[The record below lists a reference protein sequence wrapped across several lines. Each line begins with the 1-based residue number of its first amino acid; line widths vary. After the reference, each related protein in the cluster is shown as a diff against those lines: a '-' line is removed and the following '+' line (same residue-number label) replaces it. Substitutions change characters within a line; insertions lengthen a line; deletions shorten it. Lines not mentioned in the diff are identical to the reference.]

1 MHKIEQLAEQLSE
14 LASQLQVCSS
24 RYVELATALKDGLE
38 DTYLTCSLNTKNQA
52 LAVAVD
58 LCYEDLQP
66 EQFKQVYKAVEEA
79 AQEYAERIG
88 ILWSK
93 VHQLAGTVKDTV
105 STVDDEQSE
114 VVEEVFKVEDDN

>member
-38 DTYLTCSLNTKNQA
+38 NTYLTCNLNTQNQTF
-52 LAVAVD
+52 AVD

-66 EQFKQVYKAVEEA
+66 EQFKQVYKTAEKA

-88 ILWSK
+88 ILWSS

-105 STVDDEQSE
+105 STVDDEQPE
-114 VVEEVFKVEDDN
+114 VAGEVFKVDDDN